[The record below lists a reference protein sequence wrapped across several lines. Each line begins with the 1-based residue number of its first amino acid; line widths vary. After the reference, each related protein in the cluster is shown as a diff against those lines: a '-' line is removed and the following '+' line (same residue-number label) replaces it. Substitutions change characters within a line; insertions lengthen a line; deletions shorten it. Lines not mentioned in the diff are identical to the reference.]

1 MESKHPVS
9 DSFRST
15 GINPYLTVAAD
26 DVAKLLKDTGVQTNK
41 EELDAMIKAVG
52 GKKLHD
58 LVRDG
63 SKRLASVPSGGV
75 AVAAPA
81 GPAQAAAP
89 AKAEAK
95 KEEKPKEEEADVDMG
110 GLFGDDYRRVRQ
122 MLIILSQG

>member
-1 MESKHPVS
+1 MH
-9 DSFRST
+9 
-15 GINPYLTVAAD
+15 NVAAD

-41 EELDAMIKAVG
+41 EELDAMIKALS

-75 AVAAPA
+75 A
-81 GPAQAAAP
+81 AAP
-89 AKAEAK
+89 AKAAAAGAPTQAAAPAK

-110 GLFGDDYRRVRQ
+110 GLFGDDY
-122 MLIILSQG
+122 

>member
-9 DSFRST
+9 DTFRST
-15 GINPYLTVAAD
+15 GINLYLTVAAD

-41 EELDAMIKAVG
+41 EELDAMIKAVA

-63 SKRLASVPSGGV
+63 SKRLASVPSGG
-75 AVAAPA
+75 AV
-81 GPAQAAAP
+81 AAAP
-89 AKAEAK
+89 AKAAGGPAPAAPAK

-110 GLFGDDYRRVRQ
+110 GLFGDDY
-122 MLIILSQG
+122 

>member
-9 DSFRST
+9 DTVLLT
-15 GINPYLTVAAD
+15 GINLYFIVAAD

-41 EELDAMIKAVG
+41 EELDAMIKAVS

-63 SKRLASVPSGGV
+63 SKRLASVPSGG
-75 AVAAPA
+75 AV
-81 GPAQAAAP
+81 AAAP
-89 AKAEAK
+89 AKAAGAPAGAPAAATK

-110 GLFGDDYRRVRQ
+110 GLFGDDY
-122 MLIILSQG
+122 

>member
-1 MESKHPVS
+1 MH
-9 DSFRST
+9 
-15 GINPYLTVAAD
+15 NVAAD

-41 EELDAMIKAVG
+41 EELDAMIKALS

-75 AVAAPA
+75 AAAPA
-81 GPAQAAAP
+81 KAAAAGAPAQAAAP
-89 AKAEAK
+89 AK

-110 GLFGDDYRRVRQ
+110 GLFGDDY
-122 MLIILSQG
+122 